1 MKSQTILQLDEADLD
16 QVLERKLAGLTEKSV
31 LARFEDRLVSADT
44 AAEILDV
51 HRDTLIGYA
60 RAGIIEC
67 QHSGKLWKFQLS
79 YILTVNMHDIKKR
92 RA

>member
-1 MKSQTILQLDEADLD
+1 MDKK
-16 QVLERKLAGLTEKSV
+16 LEEKLEKLAEKSV

-51 HRDTLIGYA
+51 HRDTLLSYA

-67 QHSGKLWKFQLS
+67 QHQGKLWKFQLS

>member
-1 MKSQTILQLDEADLD
+1 MKAQTILQLDEADLD
-16 QVLERKLAGLTEKSV
+16 KVLAEKLAAITEKSV

-67 QHSGKLWKFQLS
+67 QHIGKLWKFQLS

>member
-1 MKSQTILQLDEADLD
+1 MQSITILQLNEADLD
-16 QVLERKLAGLTEKSV
+16 KKLDEKLEKLAEKSV

-67 QHSGKLWKFQLS
+67 QHIGKLWKFQLS
-79 YILTVNMHDIKKR
+79 YILKVNMHDIKKR